1 MRLAYKEPRRLC
13 VYEVGME
20 IEAWC
25 GQCKVYR
32 RSAIA
37 NINPD
42 GTIDRVTC
50 LYCNTSRNY
59 RPAPEKNSTAATT
72 SGTLEIEEDQLKRI
86 VRSVLREEYDAGS
99 AKIADKWI
107 GGKLILRPGK
117 PGLQEKEV
125 PIDALFHKIVMLRER
140 LRVLEQQINANEKL
154 TEPEKLQLQ
163 QYITRCYGTL
173 TTFNILF
180 KEQQDQFVGQK
191 SE

>member
-1 MRLAYKEPRRLC
+1 MS
-13 VYEVGME
+13 VYEIGME

-37 NINPD
+37 NLNPD
-42 GTIDRVTC
+42 GTVDRVTC

-59 RPAPEKNSTAATT
+59 RPTQSEKT
-72 SGTLEIEEDQLKRI
+72 SEKGSRIIEVEEDQLKVL
-86 VRSVLREEYDAGS
+86 VRSVLNEEFQCDS
-99 AKIADKWI
+99 AKIGEKWI
-107 GGKLILRPGK
+107 GGKLVLKPGK
-117 PGLQEKEV
+117 AGLQEKEV
-125 PIDALFHKIVMLRER
+125 PIDAFFHKIVMLRDR
-140 LRVLEQQINANEKL
+140 LRVLEQQINSNEKL
-154 TEPEKLQLQ
+154 SETEKIQFQ

-180 KEQQDQFVGQK
+180 KDQHDQFTGQK

>member
-1 MRLAYKEPRRLC
+1 M
-13 VYEVGME
+13 YEVGME

-37 NINPD
+37 TLTAD
-42 GTIDRVTC
+42 GAIDRVSC

-59 RPAPEKNSTAATT
+59 RPQSEERSAGTSTTQVV
-72 SGTLEIEEDQLKRI
+72 EVEEDQLKSI
-86 VRSVLREEYDAGS
+86 VRSVLREEFDIAA

-107 GGKLILRPGK
+107 GGKIILRPGK
-117 PGLQEKEV
+117 AGLQEKEI
-125 PIDALFHKIVMLRER
+125 PIDGFFHKVVMLRDR
-140 LRVLEQQINANEKL
+140 LRVLEQQINSNEKL
-154 TEPEKLQLQ
+154 TEPDKLQLQ

-173 TTFNILF
+173 TSFNVLF
-180 KEQQDQFVGQK
+180 KEQKDQFVGQK

>member
-1 MRLAYKEPRRLC
+1 M
-13 VYEVGME
+13 YEIGME

-25 GQCKVYR
+25 GQCKIYR
-32 RSAIA
+32 ASAI
-37 NINPD
+37 NSLNPD
-42 GTIDRVTC
+42 GSVDRVTC

-59 RPAPEKNSTAATT
+59 RASRDEKVAE
-72 SGTLEIEEDQLKRI
+72 TLKEEPIQVEEDRLTTLI
-86 VRSVLREEYDAGS
+86 RSLLREELDLAGS
-99 AKIADKWI
+99 KIAEKWI

-125 PIDALFHKIVMLRER
+125 PIDAFFHKIVMVRDR
-140 LRVLEQQINANEKL
+140 LRVLEQQINTNEKL
-154 TEPEKLQLQ
+154 SEPDKLQLQ

-180 KEQQDQFVGQK
+180 KDQKDQFVGQK

>member
-1 MRLAYKEPRRLC
+1 

-37 NINPD
+37 TVTSD
-42 GTIDRVTC
+42 GAIDRVTC

-59 RPAPEKNSTAATT
+59 RPPSEEKSVNASA
-72 SGTLEIEEDQLKRI
+72 SPIVEIEEDQLKKI
-86 VRSVLREEYDAGS
+86 FRSVLLEEFETAS

-107 GGKLILRPGK
+107 GGKIILRPGK
-117 PGLQEKEV
+117 PGLQEKEI
-125 PIDALFHKIVMLRER
+125 PIDGFFHKIVMLRDR
-140 LRVLEQQINANEKL
+140 LRVLEQQINTNEKL
-154 TEPEKLQLQ
+154 TEPDKLQIQ

-180 KEQQDQFVGQK
+180 KEQKDQFVGQK
-191 SE
+191 SD

>member
-1 MRLAYKEPRRLC
+1 

-32 RSAIA
+32 RSAVT
-37 NINPD
+37 NLTPE
-42 GTIDRVTC
+42 GSIDRVTC
-50 LYCNTSRNY
+50 LYCNTARNY
-59 RPAPEKNSTAATT
+59 RPAPDEKSESPASKGGSA
-72 SGTLEIEEDQLKRI
+72 GPTLTIEEDRLTNLIRAL
-86 VRSVLREEYDAGS
+86 LREELETGKT
-99 AKIADKWI
+99 KIADKWI

-117 PGLQEKEV
+117 PGVQEKEI
-125 PIDALFHKIVMLRER
+125 PIDGFFHKIIMLRDR
-140 LRVLEQQINANEKL
+140 LRVLEQQINSNEKL

-180 KEQQDQFVGQK
+180 KEQTDHFVGSK
-191 SE
+191 S